1 MSNCGKNTSSTNSRS
16 QNQGQGAA
24 AANSCG
30 GVSGNAGAVG
40 SAAARNRPRLPASQC
55 SVDQTAT
62 TNPKE
67 KRSWFHSLTR
77 RKKLDSGCSSTVVHL
92 QNNNNEPPLGGT
104 LEASCSSNTAAA
116 TGTGDALASNCS
128 SNNGAMRKRKDN
140 NNKKTMFSRIRKR
153 MGLGLSALRNWHS
166 MGDDCC
172 DDCDGGTTDAMYEFL
187 TPAIRVEPTLPFTHD
202 YMRFITKKWL
212 ERQEAP
218 NEVMYKAC
226 SEMLNQVWY
235 WGEISRRDSQKQLSD
250 KPTGSF
256 LVRDSETSGSQFTLS
271 FRIVNVTLHYRLEY
285 RDQFWHFEE
294 LKYESIVEMIEDI
307 LHRCTN
313 DNFVCFV
320 KVPNEMQPPFPVIL
334 KYPLSRYLNMP
345 KLQDLCRRVL
355 QRQMPMADLAKLPV
369 PAQML
374 EYLSVERELVFQS

>member
-1 MSNCGKNTSSTNSRS
+1 MSNGEKNAS

-24 AANSCG
+24 AANTSG
-30 GVSGNAGAVG
+30 GNAGAN
-40 SAAARNRPRLPASQC
+40 AARNRPGQQLDSVEQNAASN
-55 SVDQTAT
+55 T
-62 TNPKE
+62 KE
-67 KRSWFHSLTR
+67 KRGWFHSLTR
-77 RKKLDSGCSSTVVHL
+77 RKKSDSALASSSSTVNAGPHSVHL
-92 QNNNNEPPLGGT
+92 QNNNNEPIGGS
-104 LEASCSSNTAAA
+104 LEASCSTAA
-116 TGTGDALASNCS
+116 GDASIINS
-128 SNNGAMRKRKDN
+128 SIGGELRKRKD
-140 NNKKTMFSRIRKR
+140 KKNMFSRIRKK

-166 MGDDCC
+166 MGDDC
-172 DDCDGGTTDAMYEFL
+172 DCDGGTTDAMYEFL
-187 TPAIRVEPTLPFTHD
+187 TPPIRVEPTLPFTHD
-202 YMRFITKKWL
+202 YMRFIKKKWL
-212 ERQEAP
+212 DRQDTP

-355 QRQMPMADLAKLPV
+355 QAQMPVDDLAKLPV

>member
-1 MSNCGKNTSSTNSRS
+1 MSHGDQS
-16 QNQGQGAA
+16 QNQ
-24 AANSCG
+24 SCQRSQALTG
-30 GVSGNAGAVG
+30 GGD
-40 SAAARNRPRLPASQC
+40 SARDRE
-55 SVDQTAT
+55 
-62 TNPKE
+62 KE
-67 KRSWFHSLTR
+67 KKGWFHSLTR
-77 RKKLDSGCSSTVVHL
+77 RKKSDSALAVSASASTSGS
-92 QNNNNEPPLGGT
+92 QNNNNEVCV
-104 LEASCSSNTAAA
+104 LEAADSSMASCSNGG
-116 TGTGDALASNCS
+116 TGTGTLRRRRDKDKRNVFARLR
-128 SNNGAMRKRKDN
+128 RKV
-140 NNKKTMFSRIRKR
+140 
-153 MGLGLSALRNWHS
+153 GQGLSSLRNWHS
-166 MGDDCC
+166 MGDC
-172 DDCDGGTTDAMYEFL
+172 DDGGTTDATYEFL
-187 TPAIRVEPTLPFTHD
+187 TPAICPEPTLPFTHD
-202 YMRFITKKWL
+202 YLRFIRKKWL
-212 ERQEAP
+212 EREDAHSP
-218 NEVMYKAC
+218 NQIMYKAC

-235 WGEISRRDSQKQLSD
+235 WGEISRRDSQRQLSD

-285 RDQFWHFEE
+285 RDNFWHFEE

-334 KYPLSRYLNMP
+334 KYPLSRYANMP

-355 QRQMPMADLAKLPV
+355 QRQMSREQLAQLPV